1 MRRESEKEWY
11 YGNADKERLGPY
23 SFDEVTFNVVN
34 FLILSVLMALL
45 SATAGLPSDED
56 WQITCIPTTQ

>member
-23 SFDEVTFNVVN
+23 SFDEVTFNVN
-34 FLILSVLMALL
+34 FLILSVLIAVL

-56 WQITCIPTTQ
+56 CQITCIPTTQ